1 MAARGDAQ
9 NPSRTRVL
17 LPTATRHAL
26 PLRQHLRAVR
36 QLRHHH
42 RVHPRTP
49 SPARRHHRTTRRRR
63 RTRVGHRSRPPRP
76 RDHQHPEPP
85 QPTHP
90 TIKDRHHLVT
100 PSPDGRLIE
109 RWFGFL
115 TDQLLRRSVHKSVA
129 ALEKDVRGWIE
140 NWTQDPK
147 PFVWTKTAAEIL
159 DSLGQIYSEDFRRNT
174 PVRLRL

>member
-9 NPSRTRVL
+9 HPSRTRVL
-17 LPTATRHAL
+17 LPTAGRRGL

-36 QLRHHH
+36 PLRYHH

-63 RTRVGHRSRPPRP
+63 RTRLGHRSRPPRP

-90 TIKDRHHLVT
+90 TIKDPHPLVA
-100 PSPDGRLIE
+100 PSPEGRLIE
-109 RWFGFL
+109 RWFGLL
-115 TDQLLRRSVHKSVA
+115 TDKRLRRGTHTSVP
-129 ALEKDVRGWIE
+129 ALEKDIRDWITT
-140 NWTQDPK
+140 W
-147 PFVWTKTAAEIL
+147 
-159 DSLGQIYSEDFRRNT
+159 
-174 PVRLRL
+174 